1 MLRGFAP
8 AVVEVTAVRQESG
21 RVTLELV
28 DRWPDYEVVS
38 AAAPEGAALRTV
50 PGRPDAGVRLV
61 LTRTPDGWRIE
72 VAERLG

>member
-1 MLRGFAP
+1 
-8 AVVEVTAVRQESG
+8 VTAVRQESD